1 MIVPDLNLLM
11 YAHVD
16 AYPQHTTA
24 RQWWERTLS
33 GNEEIGL
40 VAPVVFGFVRLA
52 TGRRVLVTPM
62 TTPEATATVES
73 WFGQPNLRLLPDSPR
88 SVRETLR
95 LLDAVG
101 AAGNLTTD
109 AQIAAHALEQD
120 AVVATND
127 ADFAR
132 FPGVRTV
139 NPLRV

>member
-1 MIVPDLNLLM
+1 MRTPVHRSDLLPG
-11 YAHVD
+11 VD
-16 AYPQHTTA
+16 AA
-24 RQWWERTLS
+24 RLNQ
-33 GNEEIGL
+33 
-40 VAPVVFGFVRLA
+40 LA
-52 TGRRVLVTPM
+52 D
-62 TTPEATATVES
+62 EAGDDELVES